1 MRPSTCAGAR
11 EERRVGLQGL
21 RPEST
26 WHCCGPKGSWLG
38 GSEGAKVAS
47 ENGCWPGGCHC
58 PLVLSAWRGVMEVG
72 GTRSGRVRNA
82 AKEVKLGARQ
92 AKSEERASYLRLEV
106 GGEESVS
113 AKVRE
118 LVGPP
123 LWG

>member
-1 MRPSTCAGAR
+1 
-11 EERRVGLQGL
+11 
-21 RPEST
+21 
-26 WHCCGPKGSWLG
+26 
-38 GSEGAKVAS
+38 
-47 ENGCWPGGCHC
+47 
-58 PLVLSAWRGVMEVG
+58 MEVG

-123 LWG
+123 LWGGGWAMAAVVEV

>member
-1 MRPSTCAGAR
+1 
-11 EERRVGLQGL
+11 
-21 RPEST
+21 
-26 WHCCGPKGSWLG
+26 
-38 GSEGAKVAS
+38 
-47 ENGCWPGGCHC
+47 
-58 PLVLSAWRGVMEVG
+58 MEVG

-106 GGEESVS
+106 GGEVSVSVS